1 MPRLIRSFTSLSFLI
16 ALLAGLTAA
25 TAQDRDASVEIAK
38 VVDGIYMITGR
49 GGNIGLSVG
58 NDTAFLID
66 DKFAP
71 MTENIM
77 AAVATVTDMPVEF
90 VINTHWHWDHVGGNE
105 NFGKA
110 GTVILSHD
118 NVRKRMAMP
127 DARPGDGD
135 TREPYPKEALP
146 IITFDSAV
154 TFHLNGQT
162 FRAYHPPRAHTD
174 GDAII
179 HFESHNVIHMG
190 DTFFSGRY
198 PFVDIASG
206 GTVDGFIAAMESGLA
221 LADEET
227 KIIPGHGPLS
237 GKAELAASVAMLK
250 DVRSRVAAG
259 IASGKPL
266 EDLLA
271 EEPLADLEEAWAW
284 GFINGE
290 RIYTAVYNDLS
301 SAGE

>member
-16 ALLAGLTAA
+16 ALLAGLTVAS
-25 TAQDRDASVEIAK
+25 AQGQEDSVEIEK

-58 NDTAFLID
+58 DDTAFLID

-77 AAVATVTDMPVEF
+77 AAVATVTDKPVEF
-90 VINTHWHWDHVGGNE
+90 VINTHWHGDHVGGNE

-118 NVRKRMAMP
+118 NVRKRMAAP
-127 DARPGDGD
+127 DARRVGDG
-135 TREPYPKEALP
+135 REPYPDDALP

-190 DTFFSGRY
+190 DVFFSGLY
-198 PFVDIASG
+198 PFIDIASG
-206 GTVDGFIAAMESGLA
+206 GSVDGFIAAMEGGLA
-221 LADEET
+221 LADEDT

-237 GKAELAASVAMLK
+237 SKEDLAASIAMLK
-250 DVRSRVAAG
+250 EVKRRVAAG
-259 IASGKPL
+259 IASGKSL

-271 EEPLADLEEAWAW
+271 DEPLADLEEAWAW
-284 GFINGE
+284 RFINGK

>member
-1 MPRLIRSFTSLSFLI
+1 MPRMIRSFASLSFLT
-16 ALLAGLTAA
+16 ALLAGLMAN
-25 TAQDRDASVEIAK
+25 TAQGQDDSVEIEK

-58 NDTAFLID
+58 DDTAFLID

-77 AAVATVTDMPVEF
+77 AAVATVTDRPVEF
-90 VINTHWHWDHVGGNE
+90 VINTHWHGDHIGGNE

-127 DARPGDGD
+127 DARRAGDG
-135 TREPYPKEALP
+135 REPYPKEALP

-190 DTFFSGRY
+190 DVFFAGRY
-198 PFVDIASG
+198 PFIDLDSG
-206 GTVDGFIAAMESGLA
+206 GSVDGFIAAMEGGLA

-237 GKAELAASVAMLK
+237 NKEELATTIAMLK
-250 DVRSRVAAG
+250 EVKSRVAAG
-259 IASGKPL
+259 IASGKSL

-271 EEPLADLEEAWAW
+271 EEPLADLDEAWGW
-284 GFINGE
+284 SFINGD
-290 RIYTAVYNDLS
+290 RLYTAVYNDLS
-301 SAGE
+301 RARE

>member
-1 MPRLIRSFTSLSFLI
+1 MPRLIRSLTSLSFLI

-25 TAQDRDASVEIAK
+25 SAQGQEDTVEIEK

-58 NDTAFLID
+58 DDTAFLID

-77 AAVATVTDMPVEF
+77 AAVATVTNKPVEF
-90 VINTHWHWDHVGGNE
+90 VINTHWHGDHVGGNE

-110 GTVILSHD
+110 GTVIISHD
-118 NVRKRMAMP
+118 NVRKRMAMK
-127 DARPGDGD
+127 DYVDSRGNK
-135 TREPYPKEALP
+135 REPYPDDALP
-146 IITFDSAV
+146 IITFESAV

-190 DTFFSGRY
+190 DVFFSGRY
-198 PFVDIASG
+198 PFIDTHSG
-206 GTVDGFIAAMESGLA
+206 GSVDGFIAAMEGGLA
-221 LADEET
+221 LADENT

-237 GKAELAASVAMLK
+237 GHAELAAAIAMLK
-250 DVRSRVAAG
+250 EVKSRVVEG
-259 IASGKPL
+259 IASGRSL
-266 EDLLA
+266 DDLLD
-271 EEPLADLEEAWAW
+271 EEPLADLEETWSW
-284 GFINGE
+284 GFING
-290 RIYTAVYNDLS
+290 RSIYTAVYNDLS
-301 SAGE
+301 SAGQ